1 MLLKLT
7 IPVALMNSLY
17 LSICGLQRGKHYPS
31 PNLSI
36 LGLIFTENDIK
47 LDETWIYT
55 I

>member
-7 IPVALMNSLY
+7 IPVALLESPY
-17 LSICGLQRGKHYPS
+17 LFICELQRLGHYPS
-31 PNLSI
+31 RNLSI
-36 LGLIFTENDIK
+36 LGLIFTENGIK